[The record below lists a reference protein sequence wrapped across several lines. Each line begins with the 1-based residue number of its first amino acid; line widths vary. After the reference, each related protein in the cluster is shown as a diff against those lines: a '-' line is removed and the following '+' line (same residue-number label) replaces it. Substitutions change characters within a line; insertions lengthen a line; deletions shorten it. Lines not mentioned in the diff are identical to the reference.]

1 MSIYIR
7 FYHSAGDVNNP
18 ETIVD
23 GIDPN
28 STTCEQ
34 LIRKFCE
41 KSSTPFTIATNTDK
55 IAFLYNGR
63 VLNTPNFLNRTL
75 SSINLTKTDKKI
87 IIKDMGNL
95 VNQGH

>member
-1 MSIYIR
+1 MSISIR
-7 FYHSAGDVNNP
+7 FYHNAGDVDNS

-55 IAFLYNGR
+55 IAFLYNGKK
-63 VLNTPNFLNRTL
+63 LNLPDFLNRTL
-75 SSINLTKTDKKI
+75 SSINLTKNNKKI
-87 IIKDMGNL
+87 IIKDMAHLIG
-95 VNQGH
+95 

>member
-1 MSIYIR
+1 MSISIR
-7 FYHSAGDVNNP
+7 FYHNAGDVDNG

-41 KSSTPFTIATNTDK
+41 KSYTPFTTSPDK
-55 IAFLYNGR
+55 IAFLYNGKTLNLPKF
-63 VLNTPNFLNRTL
+63 LNTTL
-75 SSINLTKTDKKI
+75 SSINLKRTGKNI
-87 IIKDMGNL
+87 IIRDNSHLIG
-95 VNQGH
+95 

>member
-1 MSIYIR
+1 MSIYIK
-7 FYHSAGDVNNP
+7 FYHRAGDVDYH

-63 VLNTPNFLNRTL
+63 ALNTPNFLNRTL
-75 SSINLTKTDKKI
+75 SSINLKKTGKNI
-87 IIKDMGNL
+87 LVKDNSHLIGI
-95 VNQGH
+95 

>member
-1 MSIYIR
+1 MSISIR
-7 FYHSAGDVNNP
+7 FYHNAGDVDNQ

-41 KSSTPFTIATNTDK
+41 KSRTPFTTNTDK
-55 IAFLYNGR
+55 IAFLYNAKA
-63 VLNTPNFLNRTL
+63 LNSKIFLNRTL
-75 SSINLTKTDKKI
+75 SSINLKRTGKNI
-87 IIKDMGNL
+87 IIKDMAHLLGQN
-95 VNQGH
+95 H